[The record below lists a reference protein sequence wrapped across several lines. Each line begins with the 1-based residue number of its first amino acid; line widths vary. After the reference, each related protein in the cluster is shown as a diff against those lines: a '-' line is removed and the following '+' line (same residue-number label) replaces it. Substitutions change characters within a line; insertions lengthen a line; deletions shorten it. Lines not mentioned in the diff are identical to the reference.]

1 LTTGVIIEG
10 AGEPLEREDSQVG
23 VGVKGGPGMYQRDG
37 GGREMLLA
45 DLTREIGV
53 TLMGVE
59 EGTHSG
65 AQRGSP
71 AIFGSRGIVTGV
83 KIACIC
89 MHIPLHRMLR

>member
-10 AGEPLEREDSQVG
+10 AGEPLEREDSRVG
-23 VGVKGGPGMYQRDG
+23 VVVKGGPGMYQRDG
-37 GGREMLLA
+37 GGHEMLLA
-45 DLTREIGV
+45 DLAREIGV

-71 AIFGSRGIVTGV
+71 AIFGSRETVTEV
-83 KIACIC
+83 MIACFC
-89 MHIPLHRMLR
+89 MHIQLHRISR